1 VKQFSFDK
9 GTDLK
14 QDDVI
19 LGHVRIWEG
28 AGVKRSAWS
37 RLWQEVNENLIEDKK
52 VEYRNRIDRRVLP
65 WGKAEQW
72 GSLCATV
79 FCELCT
85 STEAR
90 ALSYSS
96 VYFLVALMATI
107 YYFLSWI

>member
-1 VKQFSFDK
+1 MATGQLYV
-9 GTDLK
+9 
-14 QDDVI
+14 
-19 LGHVRIWEG
+19 
-28 AGVKRSAWS
+28 
-37 RLWQEVNENLIEDKK
+37 KK

-96 VYFLVALMATI
+96 VYFLGLGGGLGVVIKAILI
-107 YYFLSWI
+107 LKGR